1 MPVEIILEKSGP
13 LFTGEVKRLV
23 TQYLFAATGAVAG
36 EGVNLV
42 RASGHSDYKNPT
54 GYYESHVVTDLVSD
68 SSTAVWDSDVIYGPW
83 LEGISSRNQSTRFKG
98 YHTFRK
104 MTAALDRRAQG
115 IAYRILDRFVER
127 MNR

>member
-1 MPVEIILEKSGP
+1 MPVEIILKKSGP
-13 LFTGEVKRLV
+13 LFDGRAKRDV
-23 TQYLFAATGAVAG
+23 TEYLFAATGAVAG

-42 RASGHSDYKNPT
+42 RASGRSDYQHPT
-54 GYYESHVVTDLVSD
+54 GYYESQVQTDLAHD
-68 SSTAVWDSDVIYGPW
+68 GTLVWDSDVIYGPW
-83 LEGISSRNQSTRFKG
+83 LEGVSSRNQTTRFKG

-104 MTAALDRRAQG
+104 MTPVLDKRARA

>member
-1 MPVEIILEKSGP
+1 MPVEIILKKSGP
-13 LFTGEVKRLV
+13 LFTGEARRLV

-42 RASGHSDYKNPT
+42 RASGRSDYKHPT

-68 SSTAVWDSDVIYGPW
+68 SSTAVWDSDVVYGPW
-83 LEGISSRNQSTRFKG
+83 LEGISSRNQMTRFKG

-104 MTAALDRRAQG
+104 MTAVLDKRAQG